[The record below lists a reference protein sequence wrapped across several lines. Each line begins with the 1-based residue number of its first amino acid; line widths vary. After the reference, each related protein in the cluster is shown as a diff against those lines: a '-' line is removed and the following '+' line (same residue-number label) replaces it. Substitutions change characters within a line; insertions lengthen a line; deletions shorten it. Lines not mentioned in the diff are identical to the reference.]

1 MIIKMVLVE
10 GQLGRFAIKKG
21 EEKTKMY
28 NRLKTLVN
36 KI

>member
-1 MIIKMVLVE
+1 MITKMESVE
-10 GQLGRFAIKKG
+10 GELGRFAMKRG
-21 EEKTKMY
+21 EETTDTY